1 MSKLTITLL
10 GTPKFQLNNKPI
22 PQLNSRKAKA
32 LLIYLALMGQSQSRE
47 KLAGLL
53 WGDFPEEK
61 ARTNLRGELRRL
73 RTCVSEHILTSRYE
87 VAFDNTSEH
96 MLDVVQFQAL
106 TKQPNATVSDWET
119 AVSLYKGPFLDSFYL
134 PDAPEFDQWAASL
147 REQYRRSLIQTRY
160 NLAIYYTN
168 QHQYATALTHAQELL
183 HIEPWYEEAHRQIML
198 LLALE
203 GQRAAALDQYQLCK
217 RILDEEFGVPPSSAT
232 QELFYQIESEAILP
246 DETAET
252 YVPTLTAY
260 QAPPVPA
267 HFVGRQQEIET
278 AVAHI
283 TASQTPSPHPI
294 ALIGMGGLGKTTLAA
309 RIAQELKPHF
319 KDGILW
325 AKANTPDAN
334 TAIVDN
340 WSHLFGHDFSAL
352 KQTEQKAAAL
362 RGLLANKQAL
372 LIFDDVSS
380 VETIRPLLPANSQC
394 KILLTTRSHEAAAAL
409 NAYPIPIQSLPPND
423 SLTLLTNI
431 LGSRVTT
438 EPEAARE
445 LCHTLHHFPLALE
458 ITAQLLTTRP
468 RMTLHQMASRLR
480 DVNRRL
486 NLRISDRAVRASFEM
501 SWESLPMSLQT
512 VFATLGIFTG
522 RHFTADA
529 LAYLVDTPVP
539 DVEDAL
545 YRLVSLSLLQEDGKI
560 AFRQHPLL
568 ADFSQEKLT
577 NPIPLQ
583 HRYVDYYIAY
593 ARQHKHHYPQLS
605 LEWEN
610 LTTAV
615 SLACQLEQWQNV
627 LTFARTLQPAW
638 TARGRYDEALHS
650 YQLAEKAAIHMH
662 DDTALADTLLQW
674 GKVCIE
680 RGEYETAVTL
690 LTKGQIHA
698 RQQNNH
704 ILTAAIL
711 NTLARVALEQT
722 RYDMALSYL
731 EQSRPLLTQTNNEK
745 KSAKELAKA
754 FYLEAR
760 VLDRKHQ
767 HREVR
772 KLCQKALTLQQET
785 NDDDG
790 KIQTLQLLART
801 AIFQESYSEA
811 EALCQQAMSITQER
825 GDKVQRAQILYTMS
839 VLYTRTGQLDKAQTA
854 LAESIQLFDQ
864 MGNQKMIASAYH
876 ALSGIEDQRGNLQQA
891 LKANARSAGLFQS
904 LQDKNAL
911 VYVYQHRAQLLVDMD
926 ALPEANAV
934 CHRALSL
941 AEPLQHPQL
950 AALNNLQQQIHQRM
964 GAA

>member
-10 GTPKFQLNNKPI
+10 GTPEFQLDDKPI
-22 PQLNSRKAKA
+22 PKLNSRKAKA
-32 LLIYLALMGQSQSRE
+32 LLIYLALTGQSQSRE

-73 RTCVSEHILTSRYE
+73 RTCVGEHIVTTRYE
-87 VAFDNTSEH
+87 AAFDNTSEH
-96 MLDVVQFQAL
+96 MLDVVQFLAL
-106 TKQPNATVSDWET
+106 TKQPAPTVSDWET
-119 AVSLYKGPFLDSFYL
+119 AVSLYKGPFLDGFYL

-147 REQYRRSLIQTRY
+147 REQYRRNLIQTRY

-183 HIEPWYEEAHRQIML
+183 HVEPWYEEAHRQIML
-198 LLALE
+198 LLALD

-232 QELFYQIESEAILP
+232 EELFHQIESDAILP
-246 DETAET
+246 DDTAET
-252 YVPTLTAY
+252 YIPTVTAY
-260 QAPPVPA
+260 QAPPIPA

-278 AVAHI
+278 AVSQI
-283 TASQTPSPHPI
+283 TASQSTAPRPV

-309 RIAQELKPHF
+309 RLAQELKPHF

-340 WSHLFGHDFSAL
+340 WSRLFGHDFSAL

-362 RGLLANKQAL
+362 RGLLADKQAL
-372 LIFDDVSS
+372 LIFDDVTS

-409 NAYPIPIQSLPPND
+409 NAFPIPIQSLPPND

-431 LGSRVTT
+431 LGSRVTA
-438 EPEAARE
+438 EPEAAQE

-458 ITAQLLTTRP
+458 IAAQLLTTRP
-468 RMTLHQMASRLR
+468 RMALSQMASRLQ

-486 NLRISDRAVRASFEM
+486 GLRISDRAVRASFEI
-501 SWESLPMSLQT
+501 SWESLPASLQAL
-512 VFATLGIFTG
+512 FATLGIFTG
-522 RHFTADA
+522 RRFTANA
-529 LAYLVDTPVP
+529 LAYLVDRPVP

-545 YRLVSLSLLQEDGKI
+545 YRLVSLSLLQEDGEI
-560 AFRQHPLL
+560 YFRQHPLL

-577 NPIPLQ
+577 NPTPLQ
-583 HRYVDYYIAY
+583 RRFVDYYIAY

-627 LTFARTLQPAW
+627 LTFTHTLQPAW

-650 YQLAEKAAIHMH
+650 YQLAEKAAIHLN

-674 GKVCIE
+674 GKICIE

-704 ILTAAIL
+704 SLTAAIL

-722 RYDMALSYL
+722 RYEMALSYL
-731 EQSRPLLTQTNNEK
+731 GQSRPLLDQTSDK
-745 KSAKELAKA
+745 KELAA
-754 FYLEAR
+754 ALYLEAR
-760 VLDRKHQ
+760 VLDRKHK
-767 HREVR
+767 HREAR
-772 KLCQKALTLQQET
+772 QLCQKALALQQEIH
-785 NDDDG
+785 DDDG
-790 KIQTLQLLART
+790 TIQSLQLMART

-811 EALCQQAMSITQER
+811 EALCQQAMSIAQGR
-825 GDKVQRAQILYTMS
+825 GDKVQRAQMLYTLS
-839 VLYTRTGQLDKAQTA
+839 VLFTRTGQLDKAQTA
-854 LAESIQLFDQ
+854 LAESIQLFNQ
-864 MGNQKMIASAYH
+864 MGNQKMIAAAYH
-876 ALSGIEDQRGNLQQA
+876 ALSGIEDRRGNLQKA

-904 LQDKNAL
+904 LQDKNGL
-911 VYVYQHRAQLLVDMD
+911 VLVYQHRAQLLVDLN
-926 ALPEANAV
+926 ALPEADAA
-934 CHRALSL
+934 CHQALSL

-950 AALNNLQQQIHQRM
+950 ASLINLQQQIHQRM
-964 GAA
+964 GAV